1 MAVLFFTE
9 HRVCLL
15 IAQGVSIIDEV
26 KVHNIHVPVYITWY
40 HWMVKQV
47 GAKLLWSSRS
57 QKFIGHAMS
66 QDELT
71 SLWCIQHS
79 QPWLQKATN
88 YVYPPNSM
96 ERSDVRFRCHRSAFY
111 QRCYLS
117 SSLPLQY
124 TYGVDISVPYL
135 RIWGGSGGV
144 WWCIIQYDHDKGD
157 ERCRKE
163 SIQVRDMYMYY
174 CIILHCII
182 TAQILTHQSFLA
194 SSLPTLI
201 GWYTLSFA
209 LVIK

>member
-1 MAVLFFTE
+1 MPADCTRCINNWWSEGTQYTCTCVHYLIPLDGQTGWSQAVVEFSKPKVYWACHVTRWAYFT
-9 HRVCLL
+9 
-15 IAQGVSIIDEV
+15 
-26 KVHNIHVPVYITWY
+26 
-40 HWMVKQV
+40 
-47 GAKLLWSSRS
+47 
-57 QKFIGHAMS
+57 
-66 QDELT
+66 
-71 SLWCIQHS
+71 LWCIQHS

-124 TYGVDISVPYL
+124 TYGVDTSVPYL

-144 WWCIIQYDHDKGD
+144 WWCVIQYDHDKGD